1 MIFNLDSS
9 WNDLSDRINEESG
22 ATMIQNDDQFSMGR
36 RTALQN
42 IGLALLSAGI
52 VSSPTELANVFAAE
66 EDPAFKDS
74 RLGALKDLNGY
85 FPFTPADS
93 PEDWEK
99 RAEYVRRQIQ
109 VAAGV
114 WPEPENTK
122 IKATVHGKVD
132 RDEYTVEKV
141 FFESSPGLY
150 VTGNLYRPKGKS
162 GPFPMVLSPHGHFAE
177 GRFYDRG
184 AQKVQADIKAG
195 AEKYEVGGRYPLQ
208 ARCVELARMG
218 CMVFHY
224 DMLGYADG
232 FCLSYDLI
240 HRFAKQRPGMSSEKN
255 WGLFSAQSEL
265 RLISALG
272 LQTLNSIRALDWVC
286 SLPEVDQKRI
296 GITGASGGGTQ
307 TFILAAIDQRIT
319 AAFPAVMV
327 STAMQGGCTCENAT
341 YLRVGTGNIE
351 FAALLAPRPLGMTA
365 ADDWTKEIESK
376 GLPELKQHFKML
388 GVPEK
393 VSGKY
398 YPFPHNYNYVSRAMM
413 YEFFNQHFQL
423 GMSSPIVEE
432 DFKPLSREELSVWNK
447 TYPAPPGD
455 EQSEIKIL
463 HTLAKNNAEQIK
475 RLTPYDQTSLQEY
488 RRVLGGA
495 IEVMIG
501 RSLPD
506 KEDLEPENLSEEA
519 KSGYRQ
525 YHTLIKNKRH
535 GEVTPT
541 LFFLPDQWNQKVVI
555 WLDDQGKTGLL
566 KADGSLKAPIQQL
579 VDSGTAV
586 AGIDVLYQG
595 EFNQLQAAPTEMPV
609 VKNPR
614 EFAGYTLGYNHPI
627 VSKQVH
633 DVLNVLSFSKYH
645 DSQPQSISLAG
656 FGFSGVLAAAACAH
670 SSDVVEKLAVDT
682 GGFHF
687 AEITNIRDLR
697 LWPGAV
703 KYGDVEGVLSLCQ
716 PASLWLAGNS
726 SSIPELIQAT
736 YNAAGQLH
744 QVTLYNDKG
753 NRQAAAVKWLLQ

>member
-1 MIFNLDSS
+1 
-9 WNDLSDRINEESG
+9 
-22 ATMIQNDDQFSMGR
+22 MIQNDDQFSMDR

-42 IGLALLSAGI
+42 IGLALLSAGVI
-52 VSSPTELANVFAAE
+52 GSPAGLEALIAADAE
-66 EDPAFKDS
+66 AAFKDS

-85 FPFTPADS
+85 FPFTPAET
-93 PEDWEK
+93 PEAWEQ

-114 WPEPENTK
+114 WPKPDNTK
-122 IKATVHGKVD
+122 IKATIHGKVE

-177 GRFYDRG
+177 GRFYESG

-195 AEKYEVGGRYPLQ
+195 AEKHEVGGRYPLQ

-240 HRFAKQRPGMSSEKN
+240 HRFAKQRPHMSSEKN

-286 SLPEVDQKRI
+286 SLAEVDQKRI

-341 YLRVGTGNIE
+341 YLRIGTGNIE

-388 GVPEK
+388 GVPEN
-393 VSGKY
+393 VIGKY

-413 YEFFNQHFQL
+413 YEFFNQHFEL
-423 GMSSPIVEE
+423 GQSSPIVEA
-432 DFKPLSREELSVWNK
+432 DFKPLSREELTVWNK
-447 TYPAPPGD
+447 QYPAPSGD
-455 EQSEIKIL
+455 EESEIRIL
-463 HTLAKNNAEQIK
+463 HTLAKNNAEQIE
-475 RLTPYDQTSLQEY
+475 RLTPRDQKSLAEY
-488 RRVLGGA
+488 RRVVGGA
-495 IEVMIG
+495 IAVMIG
-501 RSLPD
+501 RPLPE
-506 KEDLEPENLSEEA
+506 KEDLEPENVSEE
-519 KSGYRQ
+519 SRTGYRQ
-525 YHTLIKNKRH
+525 YHTLVKNKRF

-541 LFFLPDQWNQKVVI
+541 LFFLPEQWNQKIVI
-555 WLDDQGKTGLL
+555 WLDDQGKAGLF
-566 KADGSLKAPIQQL
+566 KADGSLKSPIQRL
-579 VDSGTAV
+579 LDSGTAV

-595 EFNQLQAAPTEMPV
+595 EFSKLQAAPTEMPV

-614 EFAGYTLGYNHPI
+614 EFAGYTLGYNHP
-627 VSKQVH
+627 VFSKQIH
-633 DVLNVLSFSKYH
+633 DILNVLAFSKYH
-645 DSQPQSISLAG
+645 DSQPQSIALAG
-656 FGFSGVLAAAACAH
+656 FGFSGVRAAAACAH
-670 SSDVVEKLAVDT
+670 CPEVVQKLAVDT

-687 AEITNIRDLR
+687 AEITSIRDLR

-703 KYGDVEGVLSLCQ
+703 KYGDVEGLLSLCQ
-716 PASLWLAGNS
+716 PAALWFAGKS
-726 SSIPELIQAT
+726 SSIPEPIQAT
-736 YNAAGQLH
+736 YNAAGQLN
-744 QVTLYNDKG
+744 QVTLYHETG
-753 NRQAAAVKWLLQ
+753 NREAAAVEWLLQ